1 MNFNQQNP
9 PQVCVNC
16 GKPAAYEIRRDEL
29 FGSGEK
35 AVIIENIP
43 MIKCLNC
50 GLIYLEP
57 EVSRRIDEICAHPE
71 SYAAIVAKPVARIA

>member
-1 MNFNQQNP
+1 MTFNQQNQ
-9 PQVCVNC
+9 PQLCVNC

-43 MIKCLNC
+43 MIKCRNC

-57 EVSRRIDEICAHPE
+57 QVSRRIDEICAHPE
-71 SYAAIVAKPVARIA
+71 QHTTQVEKAVAKIA